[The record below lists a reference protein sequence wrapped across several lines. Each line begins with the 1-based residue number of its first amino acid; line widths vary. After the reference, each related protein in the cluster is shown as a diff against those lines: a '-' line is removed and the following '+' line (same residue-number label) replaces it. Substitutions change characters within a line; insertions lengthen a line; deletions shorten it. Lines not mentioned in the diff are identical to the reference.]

1 MVLKK
6 QQVDIYILSAII
18 IVGHQYSCNRTLGY
32 AIESSGL
39 VVGVGLSEK

>member
-6 QQVDIYILSAII
+6 QQVDIYILSAI